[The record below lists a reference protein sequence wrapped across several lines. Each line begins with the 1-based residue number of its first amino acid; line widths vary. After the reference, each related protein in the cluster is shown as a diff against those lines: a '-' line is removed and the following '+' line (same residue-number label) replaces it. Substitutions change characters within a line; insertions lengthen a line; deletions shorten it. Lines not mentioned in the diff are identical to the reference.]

1 MLHAKMTD
9 LSHQLAFL
17 KSKYPTLK
25 TEKRAKDRIIE
36 ALDEVVLQLYL
47 AANTALDSAM
57 AKLAST
63 HEVGE
68 EVIDSLVQRIRGLS
82 DEMDTLEDLDASLEE
97 ITVSGDA
104 RKLAGCSF
112 YHRFLTLSLSQACSP
127 LYFFSILQNL
137 QELMVKRVSLER
149 VLLEV
154 VSLGKTITN
163 LPPLPTTRM
172 RVSDLLTKVSH

>member
-127 LYFFSILQNL
+127 LYFFFNFAEFARIDG
-137 QELMVKRVSLER
+137 EAGVI
-149 VLLEV
+149 
-154 VSLGKTITN
+154 GTN
-163 LPPLPTTRM
+163 
-172 RVSDLLTKVSH
+172 HF